1 MLSTKPGSG
10 QMLRRTGVLKL
21 GPAFSQR
28 RLVKE
33 ESVVRAEQG
42 AGRLGRGW
50 RQEGK
55 HNAESVGP
63 GEGTMTQT
71 NVPIREPAPILTT
84 GSR

>member
-10 QMLRRTGVLKL
+10 QMLRRIGVLKL